1 MGPPM
6 GSRLENTVAA
16 ALDRIGLQR
25 GELILL
31 ALSGGAD
38 SVALFHAL
46 LALRERF
53 GYRVAA
59 AHFNHHLRAE
69 ESDRDEAFVRAL
81 CARAGVELIVGHAD
95 RLGGSNLEERARESR
110 YEFLQG
116 AADRL
121 DARRVAL
128 AHHGD
133 DQAETVLYRLL
144 RGAGAAGLGAMAESG
159 PGRLIRPLLALERVE
174 ILAYLN
180 AIGAGFVTD
189 STNSSLAIVR
199 NRLRAELIPAL
210 ERDYAPGLRRRL
222 GELAAEMRSLDDLL
236 TAMADAELDRSLAAE
251 GELDLAR
258 FATLHPALA
267 GAVMRALVRRR
278 TGSLRR
284 LTRSHVE
291 AMRRLALEG
300 PPNGAVDLPGGWRAE
315 REYGLLRLRE
325 SSPRTRPEFLVPIA
339 FEGTTVLPA
348 AGFIFEGASLSAGDA
363 ALPPN
368 PLVALFDA
376 DQIAAG
382 LAARSFVE
390 GDRIRPLGMEGTRK
404 VKQVFIDQKV
414 PRARRAALPLV
425 VNGGE
430 VLWIPGLVRGCGALV
445 TARTVRVVR
454 LTAKLGIL

>member
-1 MGPPM
+1 MRD
-6 GSRLENTVAA
+6 RLRNTVAA

-25 GELILL
+25 DELILL

-53 GYRVAA
+53 DYRIAA
-59 AHFNHHLRAE
+59 AHFNHHLRAD

-81 CARAGVELIVGHAD
+81 CAQVGVELVVGHAD
-95 RLGGSNLEERARESR
+95 RLGGPNLEERARESR
-110 YEFLQG
+110 YEFLHS

-121 DARRVAL
+121 EASRVAL

-159 PGRLIRPLLALERVE
+159 PGRLIRPMLALERRE
-174 ILAYLN
+174 ILNYLN
-180 AIGAGFVTD
+180 TIGAGFVTD
-189 STNSSLAIVR
+189 STNASPEIVR
-199 NRLRAELIPAL
+199 NRLRAELIPTL

-222 GELAAEMRSLDDLL
+222 GELAAEMRSLDDFL
-236 TAMADAELDRSLAAE
+236 TTIADAELDQSLAPDGA
-251 GELDLAR
+251 LDLVR
-258 FATLHPALA
+258 FAMLHPALA
-267 GAVMRALVRRR
+267 GAVMRALIRRR

-284 LTRSHVE
+284 LTRPHIE

-300 PPNGAVDLPGGWRAE
+300 PANGAVDLPGGWRAE

-325 SSPRTRPEFLVPIA
+325 SSPRARPEFLVPIA

-348 AGFIFEGASLSAGDA
+348 AGVAFEGTAMDTADA

-376 DQIAAG
+376 DQIASG
-382 LAARSFVE
+382 LAARNFVE

-430 VLWIPGLVRGCGALV
+430 VVWIPGLIRGGGAVV

-454 LTAKLGIL
+454 LTAKLAIL